1 MRIGVVKEIKPLEQR
16 VGLTPAMA
24 STLVRSGHEV
34 LVEQAAGEGAGFGDE
49 QYTAAGARIV
59 ADVDEVWAASE
70 LLVKVKEPI
79 AEEYGRL
86 HADLVLFCYLHLAP
100 DPALTT
106 ALLEA
111 GTTAIAY
118 ETVEAPGGGLPLL
131 APMSEIAGRL
141 AGQAAAQHLLAPFG
155 GPGRLIGGAPGVAP
169 ARVVVIGGG
178 VAGSHAARVASGMGA
193 DVVILERSGARL
205 RQLDE
210 LFDGRATVLMS
221 SHAAI
226 EEELGRADAV
236 IGAVLVAGAL
246 APKLVTRDM
255 LGLLPDRAVLVDVAI
270 DQGGCFE
277 TSHPTTYEAP
287 VFEVEGVTHYCV
299 ANMPGAVPVTATR
312 ALTNATAP
320 YIEQLANLG
329 LDDALAAEPGL
340 AQGVNVRAG
349 EIVYAPV
356 AEAFALQ
363 AVA

>member
-1 MRIGVVKEIKPLEQR
+1 MRIGVVKEIKPLEKR
-16 VGLTPAMA
+16 VGLTPAMV
-24 STLVRSGHEV
+24 STLVRSGHDV
-34 LVEQAAGEGAGFGDE
+34 LVETGAGVGAGFGDD
-49 QYTAAGARIV
+49 QYRVSGATVVDGAAV
-59 ADVDEVWAASE
+59 VWGESE

-79 AEEYGRL
+79 APEYEHL
-86 HADLVLFCYLHLAP
+86 HDGLTLFCYLHLAP
-100 DPALTT
+100 DPALTS
-106 ALLEA
+106 ALLAA

-169 ARVVVIGGG
+169 GRVAVIGGG

-226 EEELGRADAV
+226 EEELSRADAV
-236 IGAVLVAGAL
+236 IGAVLIAGAL
-246 APKLVTRDM
+246 APKLVTADM
-255 LGLLPDRAVLVDVAI
+255 LGLLPARAVLVDVAI

-277 TSHPTTYEAP
+277 TSRPTTYEAP
-287 VFEVEGVTHYCV
+287 VYEVEGITHYCV

-312 ALTNATAP
+312 ALTNATSP
-320 YIEQLANLG
+320 YVEQLANLG
-329 LDDALAAEPGL
+329 LDAALEAEPGL
-340 AQGVNVRAG
+340 AKGVNVRGG

-356 AEAFALQ
+356 ANAYAGQ
-363 AVA
+363 VK